1 MADDFRNRTYFEI
14 PVAAFEG
21 FELTHFIRDL
31 DPVSEILIFHY
42 LLLSQLATVIKE
54 AKLTAF
60 STLAKFV
67 PGIKQGKFCSHREYE
82 LKTTIYHVTE
92 RTVSGKL
99 KSLDELAEIAGRAR
113 KNGKTVV
120 FTNGCFDLLHRGHVH
135 VLRQAKAAGDLLI
148 VALNSDRSVKAIKG
162 SNRPVLA
169 ESDRI
174 ELISAM
180 EMVDY
185 VLVFDEPDP
194 YRVIAAIK
202 PDVLAKGGDWSAEK
216 IVGADIVEQTGGRVM
231 VIPYMP
237 GFSTSEII
245 ERIKN

>member
-1 MADDFRNRTYFEI
+1 MN
-14 PVAAFEG
+14 
-21 FELTHFIRDL
+21 
-31 DPVSEILIFHY
+31 
-42 LLLSQLATVIKE
+42 
-54 AKLTAF
+54 
-60 STLAKFV
+60 
-67 PGIKQGKFCSHREYE
+67 GKYE
-82 LKTTIYHVTE
+82 LKTKIYRAREV
-92 RTVSGKL
+92 TVSGKL
-99 KSLDELAEIAGRAR
+99 KSIDELAEIAAQAR

-162 SNRPVLA
+162 SSRPILP

-185 VLVFDEPDP
+185 VIIFDEPDP

-202 PDVLAKGGDWSAEK
+202 PNVLAKGGDWSTEK
-216 IVGADIVEQTGGRVM
+216 IVGADIVEQAGGRVI
-231 VIPYMP
+231 VIPYLR

-245 ERIKN
+245 ERIRN